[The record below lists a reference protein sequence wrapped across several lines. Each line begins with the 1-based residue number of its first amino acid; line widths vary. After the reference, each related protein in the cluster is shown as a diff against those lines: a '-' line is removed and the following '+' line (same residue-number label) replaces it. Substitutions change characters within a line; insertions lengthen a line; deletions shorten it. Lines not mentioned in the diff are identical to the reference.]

1 MTCRELM
8 TASPVTCTPE
18 DNVLVAAELMGLEN
32 VGVLPI
38 VSKYSKRELVGIL
51 TDRDIALRA
60 AEPGRSLDAIP
71 VGEIMTR
78 HPVTCR
84 VTESEIQAMAL
95 MGAHQLR
102 RLPVLDEA
110 GALAGMI
117 SIADI
122 VAKVPDVESVAH
134 LVGQV
139 SQPSA
144 RVTHAPPSVHGGVA
158 ETTSRPLGV
167 ATAVLIGAGVGLAAG
182 ALTMFFADPNR
193 GRTRRHLLK
202 DQVTAQ
208 IRRTAKALEKREH
221 HLENKARGVGYEF
234 KKWIAE
240 KVPATAAPREETPAV

>member
-8 TASPVTCTPE
+8 TAAPVTCTPE
-18 DNVLVAAELMGLEN
+18 DNVLAAAELMGLEN
-32 VGVLPI
+32 VGVLPV
-38 VSKYSKRELVGIL
+38 VSKYNKRELAGIL

-60 AEPGRSLDAIP
+60 AEPGRALDAIP

-110 GALAGMI
+110 GALVGMI
-117 SIADI
+117 SMADV
-122 VAKVPDVESVAH
+122 VAKVPDADSVVH
-134 LVGQV
+134 LLGQV

-144 RVTHAPPSVHGGVA
+144 RVTHAPAPAHMA
-158 ETTSRPLGV
+158 PDPERFLGT
-167 ATAVLIGAGVGLAAG
+167 ATAVFIGAGVGLAAG
-182 ALTMFFADPNR
+182 AIAMFFADPNR

-208 IRRTAKALEKREH
+208 IRRTAKALERKEH

-234 KKWIAE
+234 KRWVSE
-240 KVPATAAPREETPAV
+240 KNPLKEETPAG